1 MVVKLNSTMMTRVEV
16 NIISEDR
23 RITVQLQGMPIM
35 GNPKMMEMSQMMTT
49 TRITMMR
56 MKAVPMKTMNRMKK
70 MKRRWIKKQKRN
82 NFQLSASLIKFFFS
96 INKSNSNIYHSDVSL
111 APDVSDCDIPR
122 TEDRILSPDIT
133 NICSSFGLCPM
144 SWAAINFS
152 DSVDR
157 LQRFGVDV
165 RSVAWFS
172 WDEFDEMVKRDFR
185 N

>member
-82 NFQLSASLIKFFFS
+82 NFQLSASLIKFFFF
-96 INKSNSNIYHSDVSL
+96 NK
-111 APDVSDCDIPR
+111 
-122 TEDRILSPDIT
+122 
-133 NICSSFGLCPM
+133 
-144 SWAAINFS
+144 
-152 DSVDR
+152 
-157 LQRFGVDV
+157 
-165 RSVAWFS
+165 
-172 WDEFDEMVKRDFR
+172 
-185 N
+185 